1 MLTIPLCNDPTMSI
15 TDATR
20 ALIKLRLVLTF
31 TLHLSRVLLK
41 SYLLGTSS
49 TITYR
54 NLFTISQDNL

>member
-20 ALIKLRLVLTF
+20 ALIKLGLVLTF